1 MEILAFFVLLFFN
14 KKINF
19 LITKHVDNDFIG
31 GSVRKNKSIISDL
44 ITFIIFLKAN
54 KIIAISNSV
63 KKYFQD
69 NFFKNFSKKIKII
82 YYGIDKGYINLSSN
96 NLLKLKIRKKNEILF
111 SFIGRLVQ
119 QKQVD
124 LIIKSFYLLKKKT
137 KTKNIKLLIV
147 GSGPEERNLKT
158 KVDELKLNKY
168 VKFLKH
174 TSDVAEIFKKIDVFC
189 MNTKFE
195 GLGLVMLE
203 AMYFSVPIIAPNI
216 SAIPEVVKDK
226 SNGILVK
233 PNDVYQYSEAMKI
246 MTKSKLREK
255 YSRNSKKILNKKF
268 NTNQMLNYTMRLY
281 KA

>member
-1 MEILAFFVLLFFN
+1 
-14 KKINF
+14 
-19 LITKHVDNDFIG
+19 
-31 GSVRKNKSIISDL
+31 
-44 ITFIIFLKAN
+44 
-54 KIIAISNSV
+54 
-63 KKYFQD
+63 
-69 NFFKNFSKKIKII
+69 KNFGKKIKII

-147 GSGPEERNLKT
+147 GSGPEKQNLKT
-158 KVDELKLNKY
+158 IVGELKLNKY

-174 TSDVAEIFKKIDVFC
+174 TSDVSEIFKKIDVFC

-195 GLGLVMLE
+195 GLGLVLLE

-216 SAIPEVVKDK
+216 SAIPEVVEDK

-233 PNDVYQYSEAMKI
+233 PNDVYQYSKAMHT
-246 MTKSKLREK
+246 MTKPKLRKK
-255 YSRNSKKILNKKF
+255 YSRN
-268 NTNQMLNYTMRLY
+268 
-281 KA
+281 